1 MKYRARVLAL
11 LLTATMTAGTL
22 PAPAYA
28 AEVTEAETQ
37 AEAEEPQQ
45 EETEQKDDSSEEE
58 TDAGK
63 SEEKDEAPATDE
75 EQDEDASSDEEQ
87 DETPSEEQDEA
98 ADEQDGEETQ
108 EAVTFE
114 VSGEDWTLDQ
124 SSDSVTL
131 EEKAYEAGET
141 AVDKYTVTLPEG
153 AEKVTLTFSGSVEC
167 FGEEDKKLESTEEDG
182 KTVVADVEAGLLKVY
197 APAAEEDAEHTL
209 LYVIQINAQEA
220 AQDLAVA
227 ADKEEVASGEDVT
240 LDWTIGQDLT
250 DMGGLQVRLYFD
262 ADLFELKDAKTGE
275 SNADA
280 ELSALK
286 KDADGNSFYELLYVY
301 DYAEDSS
308 SELKAGSILTTTF
321 TAKYMDEETADA
333 EFRLETVEAFDTEQQ
348 DVELTLG
355 DVETVQ
361 INNAKR
367 PEYAVKLGKGIT
379 GDSTVEHGKDYQFRI
394 SETEGMDYVIEATM
408 NGEPVDVIANG
419 DGTYT
424 IKDVRGDLEIKATA
438 TAKMMAVT
446 LDGEDLSGADSVAYN
461 GDYTFNLNRA
471 AGYDYEVSVT
481 TADGSE
487 VAYTMDETG
496 TVGTV
501 KNVVSSLTIKA
512 IRTAKTYAV
521 TVTGN
526 GAEDVFANPATAT
539 HGKKYTFRIGM
550 DESLTYRI
558 EAQIGENV
566 YNITP
571 VSGQCAIAAS
581 LVTGDVTI
589 RVTRGYLTHLGEGIK
604 GDSIAENEGDYEF
617 RIDKDPSLN
626 YDIKATMDETSV
638 DFEEK
643 EDGVYIIKN
652 VTGELQIS
660 MTTAIKTFEV
670 TLESEDLSGE
680 TVVNYGADYTFRL
693 DKEKGYIYTLT
704 VTADGEEVPYE
715 ASEADNTY
723 VVKNVTS
730 DLSVRVTKVLE
741 IPYKVEIEDQEY
753 SGSALKPQV
762 KVVDI
767 ETNKELVQ
775 GKDYTVT
782 YKNNVN
788 ANSVRDEN
796 GDIVFSNTVAKSTD
810 AEDFQA
816 ENPYVVITGKGNY
829 QQTVYANFNIC
840 LKYIGMTTI
849 AVTDKFEVSEKTVKV
864 LKSVKNGK
872 LTLKEGTDY
881 TVFLTVP
888 GGDPENPEDLVD
900 IVNGQTKLNQSGE
913 YILTIEGK
921 GNYAGTV
928 KESIFVDKK
937 AQLINNATVK
947 LNVKSVP
954 YDADGAVL
962 DPDQYVVTIK
972 DGKTTKTLK
981 FDEDYTVSFYDN
993 EAVGTAKMQI
1003 NGKGDY
1009 TGYKVVTYQITGTK
1023 LTTSNVQISDL
1034 DSTRTYTGSEI
1045 KQDQAKL
1052 TLKGDTDALVRN
1064 KDYTVSYTNHVK
1076 KGTATITFTG
1086 KAEAGYTGS
1095 IKKTFKIE
1103 AADLSDCTK
1112 ENMDAI
1118 TIVYAKAGAD
1128 PTDAVKLTYKGKTLV
1143 NGQDYTLKFQN
1154 NKAVASASDAKAPTI
1169 TITGKGNFA
1178 GKLTQTFSITAKT
1191 LTASDI
1197 TIVPVAYNAKK
1208 ADTYKYQPKVVV
1220 KDGGKVLGKADY
1232 KITWDNNTQKDY
1244 NDWYADESGTKS
1256 APSMTIEGI
1265 GAYTGTV
1272 TMDLPIYRTKLAA
1285 ANLYVMVEGTDY
1297 TGKQVTPAVAVFY
1310 STDKKAISE
1319 VKKDAGKLETYL
1331 KAGKLMLLDE
1341 EDYEVTYGAN
1351 IDAGKDKGTVTITGI
1366 NEYGGSVTQKFTINS
1381 KTMVNTAK

>member
-37 AEAEEPQQ
+37 AEAEEQQ
-45 EETEQKDDSSEEE
+45 EDASSEEE
-58 TDAGK
+58 TDADK
-63 SEEKDEAPATDE
+63 SEEKDEAPAGDEQQDE
-75 EQDEDASSDEEQ
+75 ETSSDEEKE
-87 DETPSEEQDEA
+87 ETPSEEQDES
-98 ADEQDGEETQ
+98 ADDQDGEETQ

-124 SSDSVTL
+124 SSDAVAL

-153 AEKVTLTFSGSVEC
+153 TEKATLTFSGSVEC
-167 FGEEDKKLESTEEDG
+167 FDEEDKKLESTEEDG

-220 AQDLAVA
+220 ALELDVA

-240 LDWTIGQDLT
+240 LDWTINKDLT

-262 ADLFELKDAKTGE
+262 ADLFELKEAKAGE

-301 DYAEDSS
+301 DYEEDSS

-333 EFRLETVEAFDTEQQ
+333 KFRLETVEAFDTEQQ

-379 GDSTVEHGKDYQFRI
+379 GATTAEHGKDYQFSI
-394 SETEGMDYVIEATM
+394 NETEGMDYTIEATM
-408 NGEPVDVIANG
+408 NDEPVDVIANG

-424 IKDVRGDLEIKATA
+424 IKDVRGALVIKATA

-461 GDYTFNLNRA
+461 KSYTFKLNRA
-471 AGYDYEVSVT
+471 VGYDYEISVT
-481 TADGSE
+481 AADGSE
-487 VAYTMDETG
+487 VAYTMDKTG
-496 TVGTV
+496 TTGTV
-501 KNVVSSLTIKA
+501 KNVVSDLTIKVTK
-512 IRTAKTYAV
+512 TAKTYAV

-526 GAEDVFANPATAT
+526 GAADVFGNAATAT
-539 HGKKYTFRIGM
+539 QGQKYTFRVGLDEGYDYEVEARIGGK
-550 DESLTYRI
+550 TYT
-558 EAQIGENV
+558 
-566 YNITP
+566 ITP
-571 VSGQCAIAAS
+571 VDGSCAIAAS
-581 LVTGDVTI
+581 LVTGDIEI
-589 RVTRGYLTHLGEGIK
+589 RVTKTAEKRYNVYFETVILTLQEPKTQTVKAGSK
-604 GDSIAENEGDYEF
+604 VT
-617 RIDKDPSLN
+617 DPGTLTADQN
-626 YDIKATMDETSV
+626 RDTTVFAGWYTDETYT
-638 DFEEK
+638 K
-643 EDGVYIIKN
+643 EWNFDTDTVQSDMVLYAKWVTKSQSGTMTVSRINDLTYTGTAQKPKVEVY
-652 VTGELQIS
+652 
-660 MTTAIKTFEV
+660 
-670 TLESEDLSGE
+670 D
-680 TVVNYGADYTFRL
+680 
-693 DKEKGYIYTLT
+693 
-704 VTADGEEVPYE
+704 ADGQTRLTE
-715 ASEADNTY
+715 S
-723 VVKNVTS
+723 
-730 DLSVRVTKVLE
+730 
-741 IPYKVEIEDQEY
+741 
-753 SGSALKPQV
+753 
-762 KVVDI
+762 
-767 ETNKELVQ
+767 
-775 GKDYTVT
+775 KDYTVS

-788 ANSVRDEN
+788 INAARNEN
-796 GDIVFSNTVAKSTD
+796 GYLLHGNTVADSLD
-810 AEDFQA
+810 AEGFYA
-816 ENPYVVITGKGNY
+816 ENPYVIITGKGNY
-829 QQTVYANFNIC
+829 SGTLYANFNIYAAGIDDAV
-840 LKYIGMTTI
+840 LAMTDQFD
-849 AVTDKFEVSEKTVKV
+849 ASEKTVKV
-864 LKSVKNGK
+864 LKSVKCGK
-872 LTLKEGTDY
+872 TTLKEGTDY
-881 TVFLTVP
+881 TVSLT
-888 GGDPENPEDLVD
+888 DPKGESVE
-900 IVNGQTKLNQSGE
+900 IVKGQAKLNQPGE
-913 YILTIEGK
+913 YTLEITGTGNYVGTIE
-921 GNYAGTV
+921 
-928 KESIFVDKK
+928 ESVYVNMK
-937 AQLINNATVK
+937 AQVINGAAVK
-947 LNVKSVP
+947 LKVKSVP

-962 DPDQYVVTIK
+962 DPDQYTVTIK
-972 DGKTTKTLK
+972 DGKTTKTLEIGTD
-981 FDEDYTVSFYDN
+981 FQVYFFDN
-993 EAVGTAKMQI
+993 EAVGTAEMLI
-1003 NGKGDY
+1003 AGTGAY
-1009 TGYKVVTYQITGTK
+1009 TGYKLVTYQITGTK
-1023 LTTSNVQISDL
+1023 LTASNVQISGL
-1034 DSTRTYTGSEI
+1034 DSTRTYTGTAI
-1045 KQDQAKL
+1045 TQNQAEL
-1052 TLKGDTDALVRN
+1052 TLKGQTDALVRN
-1064 KDYTVSYTNHVK
+1064 KDYSVSYSNNVN

-1103 AADLSDCTK
+1103 AADLSACTK
-1112 ENMDAI
+1112 KGMDKI
-1118 TIVYAKAGAD
+1118 TVAYAKAGAD
-1128 PTDAVKLTYKGKTLV
+1128 PTDAVKLTYKGKTLE

-1154 NKAVASASDAKAPTI
+1154 NKAVADASDAKAPTI

-1178 GKLTQTFSITAKT
+1178 GKLTQTFFITAKD
-1191 LTASDI
+1191 LNASDVEI
-1197 TIVPVAYNAKK
+1197 TVVPVAYNAKK

-1232 KITWDNNTQKDY
+1232 KIDWADNTQKDY
-1244 NDWYADESGTKS
+1244 NDWYADESGTKI

-1265 GAYTGTV
+1265 GSYTGTV

-1285 ANLYVMVEGTDY
+1285 ANLYVMVEGTNY